1 LLPECV
7 DEALR
12 LPDDALLVYQRVRW
26 SGAAGGDE
34 AISAGVAWASPH
46 GDQVERGLWC
56 EARSGDQL
64 VADALLVVR
73 HHGTAPAGQTSE
85 VPAPPPLPTTEVD
98 LPLVITEDEVRT
110 FVTQAGGRYPATI
123 ASAAAHAR
131 GYPGILVPGTVL
143 LTAARPGDARRRAG
157 QLEAWFRGPVTAG
170 ALLTRRRSADG
181 TVEALYLPGRDRP
194 SVLLRAS

>member
-1 LLPECV
+1 LLPERV

-12 LPDDALLVYQRVRW
+12 LPADALLVYQRVRW
-26 SGAAGGDE
+26 NGAESGDE
-34 AISAGVAWASPH
+34 ALTAGVAWASAH
-46 GDQVERGLWC
+46 GEQIEQGLWC
-56 EARSGDQL
+56 EARSDDHL

-73 HHGTAPAGQTSE
+73 HEGTAPAGQSSG
-85 VPAPPPLPTTEVD
+85 APLPPEIPTTEVD
-98 LPLVITEDEVRT
+98 LPLVVTEDEVRT
-110 FVTQAGGRYPATI
+110 FVTQADGRYPATI

-143 LTAARPGDARRRAG
+143 LTAARPRDARRRTG